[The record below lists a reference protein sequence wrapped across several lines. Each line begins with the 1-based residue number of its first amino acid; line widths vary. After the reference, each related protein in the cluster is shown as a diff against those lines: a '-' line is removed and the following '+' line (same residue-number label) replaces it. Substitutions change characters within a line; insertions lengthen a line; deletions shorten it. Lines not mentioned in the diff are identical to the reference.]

1 MQNIQLCPKVSILVP
16 ICNVEKYLAEC
27 LDSLVNQTLR
37 DIEIICINDGSTDN
51 SLQIIQ
57 DYAQKDDRIKVIDK
71 ANSGYGDSM
80 NKGLELAQGEYIGIV
95 ESDDY
100 VKENMFEELYELAQ
114 KNDLDLVK
122 SDFYYY
128 YSKNNQS
135 RHAGR
140 INKKNVGKVFS
151 IIDDASILKIVP
163 SIWSAIY
170 NREFLNKNNIRFLPT
185 PGASYQDTS
194 FAFKTFVSA
203 NRMMFTNKAYLYYR
217 QDNENSSVKSKGKV
231 YSICDEWNE
240 NTRYLNERPEIKK
253 VINAEKLITQFKA
266 YRYNTMRISDEYRQE
281 FVDVFAQTFNEFSKD
296 NDFNLSKFKI
306 TDKKDLKLLLND
318 KQSYIEY
325 IRKRVEK
332 NDKKAKRKKLFSVK
346 ISLTRVSIILLGKQ
360 IVELG

>member
-1 MQNIQLCPKVSILVP
+1 MQTMPLSPKVSILVP

-27 LDSLVNQTLR
+27 LDSLINQTLS

-57 DYAQKDDRIKVIDK
+57 DYAQKDNRIKIIDK
-71 ANSGYGDSM
+71 SNSGYGDSM
-80 NKGLELAQGEYIGIV
+80 NKGLELAAGEYVGIV
-95 ESDDY
+95 ESDD
-100 VKENMFEELYELAQ
+100 VASKDMFEKLYALAI

-128 YSKNNQS
+128 YSQKNQA

-140 INKKNVGKVFS
+140 ISKKNVGKVFS
-151 IIDDASILKIVP
+151 VRDDASVLSIVP

-170 NREFLNKNNIRFLPT
+170 KREFLNAHNIRFLPT

-203 NRMMFTNKAYLYYR
+203 KKMMFTNKAYLYYR

-240 NTRYLNERPEIKK
+240 ITRFLNERPEIKK
-253 VINAEKLITQFKA
+253 VVNAEKLITQFKA
-266 YRYNTMRISDEYRQE
+266 YRYNTMRISDEYRE
-281 FVDVFAQTFNEFSKD
+281 DFVEVFAKTFNEFKND
-296 NDFNLSKFKI
+296 NYFDLSKFR
-306 TDKKDLKLLLND
+306 TSDKKDLNLLLND
-318 KQSYIEY
+318 KQSYIKY
-325 IRKRVEK
+325 IKQRVAK
-332 NDKKAKRKKLFSVK
+332 NEQKAKRKKLFSVK
-346 ISLTRVSIILLGKQ
+346 ISSTRVSIVLFGKQ
-360 IVELG
+360 VVEIG